1 MLPRQGLALL
11 RDGAQQLGVVQRGL
25 DLPAQHDR
33 PVEVLLGVMALAF
46 VPEIQGADHAV
57 PDVQRHDH
65 RRDALPF
72 LQQDAL
78 GARQRVHA
86 DRPPLANRLPR
97 HPLFDGEHRFPGD
110 EAVARPVV
118 QRMDV
123 VVRRHLVD
131 EHDAGPPEVE
141 HALDLLNRALED
153 LAHVHRGVDQGRQ
166 LPDNRETSR
175 RRAGGARLHGG
186 AVFARG
192 EVELPHGRCGG
203 GPLLGQRHP
212 ALQPA
217 ARQVLEIARH
227 ARLVQI
233 AAGGEQH
240 DRHRSRR
247 RVRLQPPAHFVPV
260 HLRHH
265 DVDQDHVQRR
275 AAGELD
281 AGGARAGRH
290 YPPPGGELERPPHEP
305 EEVGVIIDDQRAEG
319 VGHRSWL
326 RAGMS
331 PILAGARENIG
342 RMNPKVY
349 ILDDDLVHAK
359 LVAAN
364 LGPGR
369 MRTQVFDR
377 SDALLARHAEEPA
390 DAVITDLVMPDLDGV
405 EVTRRLRTAD
415 RHLPIFVLTG
425 HADVA
430 TAIDVLKAG
439 ATEYLTKPVNVDELT
454 TLLTRAL
461 AERPLLEEGASL
473 EQARGQQFSVQA
485 ILGGHPKVEGVRG
498 FGRRTAAMPRPSVL
512 LLGESGTGK
521 NLVARA
527 IHYSSAHSAGRF
539 VEINCSALPANLLEA
554 ELFGY
559 KKGAFTDAR
568 EAKRGLIEVA
578 DGGTLFLDEIAELG
592 SEVQAKLLNFL
603 ESRRFRR
610 LGGTDEI
617 EVGLRLITATNRELK
632 EQVDAGKFRADL
644 YYRITVAAVTL
655 PPLREIKS
663 DIPLLADHFRET
675 FNREFKKRVESPD
688 ATALE
693 ALQAWPC

>member
-1 MLPRQGLALL
+1 M
-11 RDGAQQLGVVQRGL
+11 
-25 DLPAQHDR
+25 
-33 PVEVLLGVMALAF
+33 
-46 VPEIQGADHAV
+46 I
-57 PDVQRHDH
+57 
-65 RRDALPF
+65 
-72 LQQDAL
+72 
-78 GARQRVHA
+78 
-86 DRPPLANRLPR
+86 
-97 HPLFDGEHRFPGD
+97 
-110 EAVARPVV
+110 
-118 QRMDV
+118 
-123 VVRRHLVD
+123 
-131 EHDAGPPEVE
+131 
-141 HALDLLNRALED
+141 
-153 LAHVHRGVDQGRQ
+153 
-166 LPDNRETSR
+166 T
-175 RRAGGARLHGG
+175 
-186 AVFARG
+186 
-192 EVELPHGRCGG
+192 
-203 GPLLGQRHP
+203 
-212 ALQPA
+212 
-217 ARQVLEIARH
+217 
-227 ARLVQI
+227 
-233 AAGGEQH
+233 
-240 DRHRSRR
+240 
-247 RVRLQPPAHFVPV
+247 
-260 HLRHH
+260 
-265 DVDQDHVQRR
+265 
-275 AAGELD
+275 
-281 AGGARAGRH
+281 
-290 YPPPGGELERPPHEP
+290 
-305 EEVGVIIDDQRAEG
+305 
-319 VGHRSWL
+319 
-326 RAGMS
+326 
-331 PILAGARENIG
+331 
-342 RMNPKVY
+342 KVY
-349 ILDDDLVHAK
+349 ILDDDLIHAK

-369 MRTQVFDR
+369 FRTQVFDR
-377 SDALLARHAEEPA
+377 PDALLAHHAEEPA
-390 DAVITDLVMPDLDGV
+390 DAVITDLVMPEVDGV
-405 EVTRRLRTAD
+405 EVTRRLRSGD

-430 TAIDVLKAG
+430 TAIDALKAG
-439 ATEYLTKPVNVDELT
+439 ATEYLTKPVNIDELT

-473 EQARGQQFSVQA
+473 EQARGKEYSVQA
-485 ILGGHPKVEGVRG
+485 ILGQHPQVEAVRA
-498 FGRRTAAMPRPSVL
+498 FVRRMAEIPRPSVL

-539 VEINCSALPANLLEA
+539 VEINCSALPATLLEA

-675 FNREFKKRVESPD
+675 FNREFKKRVESLD

-693 ALQAWPC
+693 ALQAWHWPGNVRELRNVIERALIFSDGPSLKRSDLPALGQRERRARGEGDSRPDKFQLPKGLSLAEAEREYIRHTLEDTGGNIQRAAEILGISRKNLWEKRKKYGLLDPSSDSGEPG